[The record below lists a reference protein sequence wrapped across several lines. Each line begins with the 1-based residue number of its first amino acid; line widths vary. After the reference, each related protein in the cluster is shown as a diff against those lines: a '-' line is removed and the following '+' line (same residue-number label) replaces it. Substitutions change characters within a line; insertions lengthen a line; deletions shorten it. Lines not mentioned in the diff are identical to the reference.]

1 MSQLQT
7 GMEIAMAGLRA
18 KHKADRHQRIVEAA
32 ARLFRTMGY
41 DTVKMEAIAAAADVS
56 IGTIYNYYKNKG
68 DLLVAI
74 VSMEVHEVLAAG
86 ERVIA
91 DPPRNAEKAVA
102 KLIANY
108 IEHSLVYLS
117 KEMWRLA
124 MAITTQQPDS
134 PFGITYGELD
144 EALARQTSKLV
155 RKLQTLGLV
164 QVGVDAQAIGE
175 MIFNNTNMMFTIFV
189 KREEMSVADL
199 LARIRRQNR
208 TLVRSITA

>member
-1 MSQLQT
+1 
-7 GMEIAMAGLRA
+7 MAGLRA
-18 KHKADRHQRIVEAA
+18 KNKADRHQRIVEAA
-32 ARLFRTMGY
+32 AGLFRTQGY
-41 DTVKMEAIAAAADVS
+41 DTVKMEAIAAAAEVS

-91 DPPRNAEKAVA
+91 APPRNAEKAVA

-108 IEHSLVYLS
+108 IEHALVYLS
-117 KEMWRLA
+117 KEMWRQA

-134 PFGITYGELD
+134 PSGIAYNELD
-144 EALARQTSKLV
+144 EALARQTAKLI
-155 RKLQTLGLV
+155 RKLQTLGLA

-189 KREEMSVADL
+189 KQEAMSVATL

-208 TLVRSITA
+208 TLVQAIAA

>member
-1 MSQLQT
+1 MT
-7 GMEIAMAGLRA
+7 GLRA

-32 ARLFRTMGY
+32 AGLFRTQGY
-41 DTVKMEAIAAAADVS
+41 DTVKMEAIAAAAEVS

-108 IEHSLVYLS
+108 IEHALVYLS
-117 KEMWRLA
+117 KEMWRQA

-134 PFGITYGELD
+134 PSGVAYNELD
-144 EALARQTSKLV
+144 EALARQTSKLI

-175 MIFNNTNMMFTIFV
+175 LIFNNTNMMFTIFV
-189 KREEMSVADL
+189 KQDSMSVATL
-199 LARIRRQNR
+199 LARLRRQNR
-208 TLVRSITA
+208 TLVQAIAA

>member
-1 MSQLQT
+1 
-7 GMEIAMAGLRA
+7 MAGLRA

-32 ARLFRTMGY
+32 ARLFRTQGY
-41 DTVKMEAIAAAADVS
+41 DTVKMEAIAAAAEVS

-102 KLIANY
+102 KLISNY
-108 IEHSLVYLS
+108 IEHALVYLS
-117 KEMWRLA
+117 KEMWRQA

-134 PFGITYGELD
+134 PSGVAYNELD
-144 EALARQTSKLV
+144 EALARQTAKLI
-155 RKLQTLGLV
+155 RKLQTLGLM
-164 QVGVDAQAIGE
+164 QVGLDAQAIGE

-189 KREEMSVADL
+189 KQEAKSVATL

-208 TLVRSITA
+208 TLVQAIAA

>member
-1 MSQLQT
+1 
-7 GMEIAMAGLRA
+7 MAGLRA
-18 KHKADRHQRIVEAA
+18 KHKADRHRRILEAA
-32 ARLFRTMGY
+32 AELFRTSGY
-41 DTVKMEAIAAAADVS
+41 DSVKMEAIAAAAEVS

-86 ERVIA
+86 EQVIA
-91 DPPRNAEKAVA
+91 KPPLNPEKAVA

-117 KEMWRLA
+117 KEMWRQA

-134 PFGITYGELD
+134 PFGVAYGKLD
-144 EALARQTSKLV
+144 EALTSQTCKLIE
-155 RKLQTLGLV
+155 KLQSLGLV
-164 QVGVDAQAIGE
+164 QADADARAIGE

-189 KREEMSVADL
+189 KQEDMTVAEL
-199 LARIRRQNR
+199 LAHIRRQNR
-208 TLVRSITA
+208 TLVKAISA

>member
-1 MSQLQT
+1 
-7 GMEIAMAGLRA
+7 MAGLRA
-18 KHKADRHQRIVEAA
+18 KHKADRHRRILEAA
-32 ARLFRTMGY
+32 AELFRSLGY
-41 DTVKMEAIAAAADVS
+41 DTVNMEAIAAAADVS

-86 ERVIA
+86 EKVIA
-91 DPPRNAEKAVA
+91 RPPLNAEKAIA

-117 KEMWRLA
+117 KGMWRQA

-134 PFGITYGELD
+134 PFGVAYGELD
-144 EALARQTSKLV
+144 EALAAQICKLIQ
-155 RKLQTLGLV
+155 KLQSLGLV
-164 QVGVDAQAIGE
+164 QADADAKSIGE
-175 MIFNNTNMMFTIFV
+175 MIFNNTNMMFTVFV
-189 KREEMSVADL
+189 KQEGMSVADL

-208 TLVRSITA
+208 TLMKAITI

>member
-1 MSQLQT
+1 
-7 GMEIAMAGLRA
+7 MAGLRA

-32 ARLFRTMGY
+32 ARLFRTQGY
-41 DTVKMEAIAAAADVS
+41 DTVKMEAIAAAAEVS

-91 DPPRNAEKAVA
+91 DPPRHAEKAVA

-108 IEHSLVYLS
+108 IEHALVYLS
-117 KEMWRLA
+117 KEMWRQA

-134 PFGITYGELD
+134 PSGVAYSELD
-144 EALARQTSKLV
+144 EALARQTAKLI

-189 KREEMSVADL
+189 KQEAMSVATL

-208 TLVRSITA
+208 TLVQAIAA

>member
-1 MSQLQT
+1 
-7 GMEIAMAGLRA
+7 MAGLRA

-32 ARLFRTMGY
+32 ARLFRTQGY
-41 DTVKMEAIAAAADVS
+41 DTVKMEAIAAAAEVS

-91 DPPRNAEKAVA
+91 DPPRSAEKAVA

-108 IEHSLVYLS
+108 IEHALVYLS
-117 KEMWRLA
+117 KEMWRQA

-134 PFGITYGELD
+134 PSGIAYNELD
-144 EALARQTSKLV
+144 EALARQTAKLIK
-155 RKLQTLGLV
+155 KLQTLGLV

-189 KREEMSVADL
+189 KQEAMSVATL

-208 TLVRSITA
+208 TLVQAIAA

>member
-1 MSQLQT
+1 
-7 GMEIAMAGLRA
+7 MAGLRA
-18 KHKADRHQRIVEAA
+18 KNKADRHQRIVEAA
-32 ARLFRTMGY
+32 ARLFRTQGY
-41 DTVKMEAIAAAADVS
+41 DTVKMEAIAAAAEVS

-91 DPPRNAEKAVA
+91 DPPRHAEKAVA

-108 IEHSLVYLS
+108 IEHALVYLS
-117 KEMWRLA
+117 KEMWRQA

-134 PFGITYGELD
+134 PSGVAYNELD
-144 EALARQTSKLV
+144 EALARQTAKLI

-164 QVGVDAQAIGE
+164 QVGVDAQALGE

-189 KREEMSVADL
+189 KQEAMSVATL

-208 TLVRSITA
+208 TLVQAIAA

>member
-1 MSQLQT
+1 
-7 GMEIAMAGLRA
+7 MAGLRA

-32 ARLFRTMGY
+32 ARLFRTQGY
-41 DTVKMEAIAAAADVS
+41 DTVKMEAIAAAAEVS

-102 KLIANY
+102 KLISNY
-108 IEHSLVYLS
+108 IEHALVYLS
-117 KEMWRLA
+117 KEMWRQA

-134 PFGITYGELD
+134 PSGVAYNELD
-144 EALARQTSKLV
+144 EALARQTAKLI
-155 RKLQTLGLV
+155 RKLQTLGLM
-164 QVGVDAQAIGE
+164 QVGLDAQAIGE

-189 KREEMSVADL
+189 KQEAMSVATL

-208 TLVRSITA
+208 TLVQAIAA